1 MERIKKGDTVKVI
14 AGPQKGT
21 TGEVLRVIPKD
32 NQAVVQ
38 GVNVKTKH
46 MKPSMANPNGGIVK
60 KESPV
65 DLSNL
70 MPVDPSTNAPTRV
83 KVQTLKEG
91 KRVRAGKSGEQL
103 DK

>member
-1 MERIKKGDTVKVI
+1 MQRIKKGDTVVVI

-38 GVNVKTKH
+38 GVNIKTKH
-46 MKPSMANPNGGIVK
+46 TKPSMTNPNGGIVK

-70 MPVDPSTNAPTRV
+70 QPVDPKTNKPTRV
-83 KVQTLKEG
+83 KVGSDNGNKV
-91 KRVRAGKSGEQL
+91 RVAKSGEQL

>member
-1 MERIKKGDTVKVI
+1 MERIKKGDTVMVV

-38 GVNVKTKH
+38 GVNVKTRH
-46 MKPSMANPNGGIVK
+46 QKPSMTNPNGGIVK
-60 KESPV
+60 SEAPV

-70 MPVDPSTNAPTRV
+70 MPVDKSNKPTRV
-83 KVQTLKEG
+83 KIQQQDNGAK
-91 KRVRAGKSGEQL
+91 VRATVGGEQL